1 VPGSITV
8 NVERRARLDGHVD
21 AAMLAELVAQAR
33 QRFDRIATR
42 HPVTPGLRKTRF
54 STFFLADIGTGFNA

>member
-1 VPGSITV
+1 
-8 NVERRARLDGHVD
+8 
-21 AAMLAELVAQAR
+21 MLAELVAQAR

-42 HPVTPGLRKTRF
+42 HAVTPGLRKTRF